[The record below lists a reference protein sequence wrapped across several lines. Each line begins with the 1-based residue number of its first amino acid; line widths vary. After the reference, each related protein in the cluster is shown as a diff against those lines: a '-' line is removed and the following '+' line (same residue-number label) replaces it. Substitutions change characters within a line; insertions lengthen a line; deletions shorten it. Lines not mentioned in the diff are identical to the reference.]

1 MTTAPGPRQD
11 APGAGTELLDRLL
24 AGPLPPS
31 YALLHR
37 PESGTQGTVD
47 VLLGDVTH
55 PSTLAGLPLPAQAAQ
70 PPAATAHRTLLVVPY
85 RQLTERGFAA
95 PDDGA
100 PLIAMNVTEQA
111 AVPLADTLARLP
123 DTPAAL
129 TGHRFD
135 LSDEEYADVV
145 RRVVTGEI
153 GTGEG
158 ANFVIKRTLLA
169 DVGED
174 PARAALTVFRRL
186 ISLEPSAYWTF
197 AIHADG
203 RTFVG
208 ATPERH
214 LSVHEGRAVMNPI
227 SGTYRYPA
235 GGPTLDGLTAFLR
248 DRKETD
254 ELYMVLDEELKM
266 MSRICPAG
274 GRVTGPA
281 LKEMARL
288 AHTEYFIE
296 GHTTRDI
303 RDVLRETLFA
313 PTVTGSPVES
323 AARVIA
329 RHEPHGR
336 GYYSGIAALV
346 SDEPTGSRTLD
357 SAILIR
363 TADIADDGR
372 LSLSVGATLVRHSS
386 PEGEAAETRAKAAAL
401 LDALGADGTADTTAG
416 PARTTATA
424 ETAAAPAA
432 EPPAAGTAP
441 PAPRFADHPAIRDV
455 LRGRNT
461 GIAGFWLAATAARPL
476 TVPALEGMK
485 VLVVDAEDTF
495 TAMMVQQLEALG
507 PTAEVR
513 RFDEPYAVDD
523 FDLVVMG
530 PGPGDPRA
538 TADPKIAA
546 LDTAVAGLLRDRT
559 PFLAVC
565 LSHQVLSLRL
575 GLHLVRRD
583 RPNQGVQRAI
593 DLFGRREHVG
603 YYNTFAAVS
612 PADDLDIPGIGR
624 VRASRDPAT
633 GQIDALRGP
642 HFASY
647 QFHAESVLTVEGPRL
662 IGDALLGAIGR

>member
-1 MTTAPGPRQD
+1 MSAAPDGRPD
-11 APGAGTELLDRLL
+11 AGAGLLDRLL
-24 AGPLPPS
+24 TGPLPPAF
-31 YALLHR
+31 ALLHR
-37 PESGTQGTVD
+37 PESGTPGTVD
-47 VLLGDVTH
+47 VLLGDISH
-55 PSTLAGLPLPAQAAQ
+55 PDSLAGLPLPDPDPAGAH
-70 PPAATAHRTLLVVPY
+70 AATAHRTLLVVPY

-100 PLIAMNVTEQA
+100 PLIAMDVTEQA
-111 AVPLADTLARLP
+111 ALPLADTLARLP
-123 DTPAAL
+123 EIPAAL

-145 RRVVTGEI
+145 RRVVTDEI
-153 GTGEG
+153 GSGEG

-169 DVGED
+169 DVGGE
-174 PARAALTVFRRL
+174 PPRAALTVFRRL

-197 AIHADG
+197 VIHVDG

-214 LSVHEGRAVMNPI
+214 ISVTGGRAVMNPI

-266 MSRICPAG
+266 MSRICPDG

-296 GHTTRDI
+296 GHTGRDV

-329 RHEPHGR
+329 RHEPQGR
-336 GYYSGIAALV
+336 GYYSGIAALI

-372 LSLSVGATLVRHSS
+372 LSLAVGATLVRHSS
-386 PEGEAAETRAKAAAL
+386 PEGESAETRAKAAAL
-401 LDALGADGTADTTAG
+401 LDALGADPTADTPAG
-416 PARTTATA
+416 PAGAA
-424 ETAAAPAA
+424 VPAAAAPGTSEATGAA
-432 EPPAAGTAP
+432 AP
-441 PAPRFADHPAIRDV
+441 PAPRFADHPAVRDV
-455 LRGRNT
+455 LLDRNT
-461 GIAGFWLAATAARPL
+461 GIADFWLAATAARSL

-513 RFDEPYAVDD
+513 RFDEPYAIDG

-538 TADPKIAA
+538 VADPKIAA
-546 LDTAVAGLLRDRT
+546 LNKAVAGLLDSRT

-575 GLHLVRRD
+575 GLDLVRRN

-593 DLFGRREHVG
+593 DLFGRSEHVG

-612 PADDLDIPGIGR
+612 PADDLDVPAVGR
-624 VRASRDPAT
+624 VRVSRDAAT

-642 HFASY
+642 HFASF
-647 QFHAESVLTVEGPRL
+647 QFHAESVLTVDGPRL
-662 IGDALLGAIGR
+662 IGDALLGVIGR

>member
-1 MTTAPGPRQD
+1 MTTAPGPRRD
-11 APGAGTELLDRLL
+11 TPGTALLDRLL
-24 AGPLPPS
+24 TGPLPPA

-37 PESGTQGTVD
+37 PESGTPGTVD
-47 VLLGDVTH
+47 VLLGDLSH
-55 PSTLAGLPLPAQAAQ
+55 PRTLAGLPLPAAPAA

-111 AVPLADTLARLP
+111 AVPLADTLTRLP

-129 TGHRFD
+129 SGHRFD

-169 DVGED
+169 DVGGD

-186 ISLEPSAYWTF
+186 IALESSAYWTF

-296 GHTTRDI
+296 GHTTRDV
-303 RDVLRETLFA
+303 RDMLRETLFA

-336 GYYSGIAALV
+336 GYYSGVAALV
-346 SDEPTGSRTLD
+346 SDEPTGSRSLD

-386 PEGEAAETRAKAAAL
+386 PEGESAETRAKAAAL
-401 LDALGADGTADTTAG
+401 LDALGADDAADTAPG
-416 PARTTATA
+416 PAGAA
-424 ETAAAPAA
+424 VSVQAAPA
-432 EPPAAGTAP
+432 AP
-441 PAPRFADHPAIRDV
+441 PAPRFADHPAVREV

-461 GIAGFWLAATAARPL
+461 GIADFWLAAGARPPA
-476 TVPALEGMK
+476 VPALEGLK

-495 TAMMVQQLEALG
+495 TAMIVQQLEALG
-507 PTAEVR
+507 PIAEVR
-513 RFDEPYAVDD
+513 RFDEPYAVDG
-523 FDLVVMG
+523 FDLVIMG

-546 LDTAVAGLLRDRT
+546 LDTAVAGLLRRRS

-575 GLHLVRRD
+575 GLHLVRRS

-612 PADDLDIPGIGR
+612 PADDLDVPDVGR
-624 VRASRDPAT
+624 VRVSRDPAT

-642 HFASY
+642 RFASF
-647 QFHAESVLTVEGPRL
+647 QFHAESVLTVDGPRL
-662 IGDALLGAIGR
+662 IGDALLGVLGR

>member
-1 MTTAPGPRQD
+1 MTTAPGSRRS
-11 APGAGTELLDRLL
+11 AAAGAALLDRLL
-24 AGPLPPS
+24 AGPLPPA

-37 PESGTQGTVD
+37 PESGTPGTVD

-55 PSTLAGLPLPAQAAQ
+55 PATLAGLPLPDQGAE

-85 RQLTERGFAA
+85 RQVTERGFAA

-111 AVPLADTLARLP
+111 AVPLDDTLARLP

-169 DVGED
+169 DVGDD

-186 ISLEPSAYWTF
+186 IALEPSAYWTF

-313 PTVTGSPVES
+313 PTVTGSPLES

-346 SDEPTGSRTLD
+346 SDEPTGSRNLD

-372 LSLSVGATLVRHSS
+372 LALSVGATLVRHSS

-401 LDALGADGTADTTAG
+401 LDALGADGTADTAAD
-416 PARTTATA
+416 PARTPATA
-424 ETAAAPAA
+424 AADAAPAA
-432 EPPAAGTAP
+432 EPGAAGTAP
-441 PAPRFADHPAIRDV
+441 RPPGFADHPAVRDV

-461 GIAGFWLAATAARPL
+461 GIADFWLAATAARPL

-513 RFDEPYAVDD
+513 RFDEPYAVDG

-575 GLHLVRRD
+575 GLDLVRRD

-612 PADDLDIPGIGR
+612 PADALDVPGVGR
-624 VRASRDPAT
+624 VRVSRDPAT

>member
-1 MTTAPGPRQD
+1 MSAARETRPD
-11 APGAGTELLDRLL
+11 AGADLLDRLL
-24 AGPLPPS
+24 TGPVPPAF
-31 YALLHR
+31 ALLHR
-37 PESGTQGTVD
+37 PESGTPGTVD
-47 VLLGDVTH
+47 VLLGDVSH
-55 PSTLAGLPLPAQAAQ
+55 PGSLAGLPLPEPAA
-70 PPAATAHRTLLVVPY
+70 PPAATAHRTLLMVPY

-100 PLIAMNVTEQA
+100 QLIAMNVTEQA
-111 AVPLADTLARLP
+111 ALPLADTLARLP

-145 RRVVTGEI
+145 RRVVTDEI

-169 DVGED
+169 DVGGE

-197 AIHADG
+197 AVHVDG

-214 LSVHEGRAVMNPI
+214 ISVTGGRAVMNPI

-266 MSRICPAG
+266 MSRICPEG

-296 GHTTRDI
+296 GHTERDV

-329 RHEPHGR
+329 RHEPQGR
-336 GYYSGIAALV
+336 GYYSGVAALV

-372 LSLSVGATLVRHSS
+372 LSLAVGATLVRHSS

-401 LDALGADGTADTTAG
+401 LDALGAAPAAD
-416 PARTTATA
+416 P
-424 ETAAAPAA
+424 AAPA
-432 EPPAAGTAP
+432 PAADPAAVP
-441 PAPRFADHPAIRDV
+441 PAPRFADHPAVRDV

-461 GIAGFWLAATAARPL
+461 GIGDFWLAATGARPL

-513 RFDEPYAVDD
+513 RFDEPYAVDG

-538 TADPKIAA
+538 GADPKIAA
-546 LDTAVAGLLRDRT
+546 LDEAVAGLLADRT

-575 GLHLVRRD
+575 GLDLVRRD

-612 PADDLDIPGIGR
+612 PADELDVPAVGR
-624 VRASRDPAT
+624 VRVSRDAAT

-642 HFASY
+642 HFASF
-647 QFHAESVLTVEGPRL
+647 QFHAESVLTVDGPRL
-662 IGDALLGAIGR
+662 IGDALLGVIGR

>member
-11 APGAGTELLDRLL
+11 AAGSGTALLDRLL
-24 AGPLPPS
+24 AGPLPPA

-37 PESGTQGTVD
+37 PESGTPGTVD

-55 PSTLAGLPLPAQAAQ
+55 PRTLAGLPLPAQAAE
-70 PPAATAHRTLLVVPY
+70 PPAATAHRALLVVPY

-169 DVGED
+169 DVGDD

-186 ISLEPSAYWTF
+186 IALEPSAYWTF

-416 PARTTATA
+416 AARTPA
-424 ETAAAPAA
+424 TAAAAGARAA
-432 EPPAAGTAP
+432 EPAGGTP
-441 PAPRFADHPAIRDV
+441 PRTPGFADHPAIRDV
-455 LRGRNT
+455 LRDRNT
-461 GIAGFWLAATAARPL
+461 GIADFWLAATAARPL

-513 RFDEPYAVDD
+513 RFDEPYAVDG

-538 TADPKIAA
+538 AADPKIAA

-575 GLHLVRRD
+575 GLDLVRRD

-612 PADDLDIPGIGR
+612 PADALDIPDVGR
-624 VRASRDPAT
+624 VRVSRDPAT